1 MDFEVDCSTVGKKFP
16 NLKGNVESRVRS
28 RIDSHRCQHFLQFH
42 SDSLTSK
49 RVRINPRL
57 DFDLSQA
64 YLVRNVHF
72 NVLLER
78 VTPFERIKYAFA
90 EICERIVLERG
101 FP

>member
-57 DFDLSQA
+57 DFDLSQ
-64 YLVRNVHF
+64 VRNVHF